1 MDMPMALQ
9 ALEHFLGMSA
19 ISKGCVQSGLARL
32 YLKEIQDF
40 LNHDG
45 NVHAHRGASLA
56 DYLGNGFRIFLRLQ
70 FFIFLIVFLGVGS
83 LVSDTP
89 LVFLGRMFLPLTLMF
104 LSLMLMFLSLML
116 PDLMSLVF
124 LSSVFHV
131 FLLMGYHFT
140 FIRIYRC
147 FAAAF
152 LISSAIPSSG

>member
-1 MDMPMALQ
+1 MPMALQ

-89 LVFLGRMFLPLTLMF
+89 LMFLGRMF

-152 LISSAIPSSG
+152 LISPAIPSSG